1 MASSTTLGES
11 GKRVAASVSDHW
23 KQPPPSPSRVRVYDE
38 DKLAMLLGDAP
49 PPSVPGG
56 AMGRTR
62 SIHAALRAQ
71 QRSEKKRQARES
83 EEQRVRRYERHRDE
97 ANKRQAEAERSVR
110 EQLIEQGVKRERK
123 FNELRSDIVEGHKL
137 ADEIQQHLSL
147 QEMNARTKLKRQ
159 FDEWNDGV
167 YGAIQDQIN
176 EQLDGMDS
184 AEINRRRRHEFQKFL
199 DTTNAKGAIFR
210 DIIIESEYDPLEPN
224 RNCIKVKT
232 EGLRDPVKRVL
243 DKHHEETSMLDD
255 GGGGDDGDG
264 DPLAKT
270 KAKTKRRPRAVVRE
284 TLDITS
290 WGTGK
295 IEATPHG
302 YFAKL
307 MDDSSKPAE
316 GKTSKTFDSQIPFD
330 HYNVSVGS
338 QATDKEFPVGK
349 RTHHVPTTIK
359 LA

>member
-1 MASSTTLGES
+1 MEAQASSTMLGET

-23 KQPPPSPSRVRVYDE
+23 KPPPPSPSRVKVYDE

-83 EEQRVRRYERHRDE
+83 E
-97 ANKRQAEAERSVR
+97 
-110 EQLIEQGVKRERK
+110 
-123 FNELRSDIVEGHKL
+123 
-137 ADEIQQHLSL
+137 
-147 QEMNARTKLKRQ
+147 
-159 FDEWNDGV
+159 
-167 YGAIQDQIN
+167 
-176 EQLDGMDS
+176 
-184 AEINRRRRHEFQKFL
+184 
-199 DTTNAKGAIFR
+199 
-210 DIIIESEYDPLEPN
+210 
-224 RNCIKVKT
+224 
-232 EGLRDPVKRVL
+232 
-243 DKHHEETSMLDD
+243 
-255 GGGGDDGDG
+255 
-264 DPLAKT
+264 
-270 KAKTKRRPRAVVRE
+270 TKRRPRAVVRE
-284 TLDITS
+284 TLEITS
-290 WGTGK
+290 WGAGK

-307 MDDSSKPAE
+307 MDEAKPPAGDK
-316 GKTSKTFDSQIPFD
+316 GKSKTFESNIPFD

-338 QATDKEFPVGK
+338 AATDKEFPVGK

>member
-1 MASSTTLGES
+1 MEAQASSTMLGET

-23 KQPPPSPSRVRVYDE
+23 KPPPPSPSRVKVYDE

-49 PPSVPGG
+49 PPTHQSVTL
-56 AMGRTR
+56 GRTR
-62 SIHAALRAQ
+62 SIHAAMRAQ
-71 QRSEKKRQARES
+71 QRSEKRRQAREA

-97 ANKRQAEAERSVR
+97 ANKRQAEAERA
-110 EQLIEQGVKRERK
+110 
-123 FNELRSDIVEGHKL
+123 GHKL

-176 EQLDGMDS
+176 DRLDGMDS
-184 AEINRRRRHEFQKFL
+184 SEINRRRRHEFQKFL

-210 DIIIESEYDPLEPN
+210 DIIIESRARVAVRNRVRSEYDPLEPN

-232 EGLRDPVKRVL
+232 EGIRDPVKRVL

-255 GGGGDDGDG
+255 DGGGDGDG
-264 DPLAKT
+264 DPLGKT
-270 KAKTKRRPRAVVRE
+270 KSKTKRRPRPVVRE
-284 TLDITS
+284 TLEITS
-290 WGTGK
+290 WGAGK

-302 YFAKL
+302 CFAKL
-307 MDDSSKPAE
+307 MDEAKPPAGDK
-316 GKTSKTFDSQIPFD
+316 GKSKTFESNIPFD

-338 QATDKEFPVGK
+338 AATDKEFPVGK